1 MTTSE
6 ECWGHVRSSPRRSIR
21 WKRWKDGRNIYVT
34 RHPDFVFVSYQLT
47 TDKVPEVSYVSAL
60 LLPSPFLDPSN
71 AKSLRRGYYPTS
83 SLSREGLNG

>member
-6 ECWGHVRSSPRRSIR
+6 ECWGHVRSSPRRPIR

-34 RHPDFVFVSYQLT
+34 RHPDFVFVSHQLT

-60 LLPSPFLDPSN
+60 ALPALFLDPSN
-71 AKSLRRGYYPTS
+71 TKSVRRGLLPTIY
-83 SLSREGLNG
+83 LGLEGLKG